1 MDTPLTDTHFFI
13 NVELGHHLPEFTIK
27 LSEEKRLI
35 TWERNK
41 FENEQKYF
49 RFLPIIITLVSSA
62 KNTGSDTEFVIRV
75 VIVRS
80 GWIVNSG
87 SLKKIGELEKIES
100 FAVLRRNLI
109 SEDVFDRFERN
120 AGKELPPHAN

>member
-1 MDTPLTDTHFFI
+1 M
-13 NVELGHHLPEFTIK
+13 
-27 LSEEKRLI
+27 
-35 TWERNK
+35 
-41 FENEQKYF
+41 
-49 RFLPIIITLVSSA
+49 SSA
-62 KNTGSDTEFVIRV
+62 NKTGCDIEFVIRV
-75 VIVRS
+75 LIVRS